1 MIRILNPLL
10 LVLAMVL
17 STSAANAGLASWYGP
32 GFHGKRTASG
42 EIFNMYNLTAAHKSL
57 PFGSKVRV
65 TNVEND
71 KSVVVKIN
79 DRGPFKQGRVID
91 LSKKANQILDCQLCK
106 VTIDIISEG
115 DGKYKRT

>member
-1 MIRILNPLL
+1 MIKTITLIFLML
-10 LVLAMVL
+10 TTIIA
-17 STSAANAGLASWYGP
+17 SAETGIASWYGDKHN
-32 GFHGKRTASG
+32 GRRAASG

-57 PFGSKVRV
+57 PFGSKVKV

-91 LSKKANQILDCQLCK
+91 LSKKANQMIDCQLCK
-106 VTIDIISEG
+106 VKIDIISKG